1 MKAGWTISAV
11 GHVVVLAWGLVTF
24 VGRPVPTPPAEFLS
38 ADIISDADLSKITQ
52 GVRNAKLAEA
62 PKPLVE
68 KIAEVKPTE
77 DPNAKVVDKP
87 EIVPTAEQIAPKPE
101 PEQKKPEPKKA
112 EPKPPEPKPEP
123 KQAEPKPPEPK
134 PEPKQAFTKEEPKP
148 DPIAEA
154 LKKHAAKPEKK
165 PEKKAET
172 AKPEPKK
179 PEPKQQP
186 KYDSNRIA
194 ALLDKRDPQRRVA
207 TGSTLSNTPALGTAT
222 GQAVSLSQNE
232 LDALRARL
240 RNCWNVPIG
249 LAEARDLVVSVR
261 ILFNKDGSLSAE
273 PRLVNSL
280 SHPAFQ
286 AASESALRAVRS
298 CAPYS
303 FLPVAKYEAWKDV
316 IVDFDPRDM
325 LRG

>member
-11 GHVVVLAWGLVTF
+11 GHVAVLAWGLVSF
-24 VGRPVPTPPAEFLS
+24 VGKPLPPKPPSEFF
-38 ADIISDADLSKITQ
+38 ADVISDAELAQITQ
-52 GVRNAKLAEA
+52 GVRTAKPTEP

-68 KIAEVKPTE
+68 KVAEAKPVE
-77 DPNAKVVDKP
+77 
-87 EIVPTAEQIAPKPE
+87 E
-101 PEQKKPEPKKA
+101 PKKPEPKKA
-112 EPKPPEPKPEP
+112 EPKPPE
-123 KQAEPKPPEPK
+123 Q
-134 PEPKQAFTKEEPKP
+134 KQAFAKEEPKETPKP

-154 LKKHAAKPEKK
+154 LKKDETKKPEKK

-172 AKPEPKK
+172 PPEKPKPK
-179 PEPKQQP
+179 PQP
-186 KYDSNRIA
+186 KFDSSRIA
-194 ALLDKRDPQRRVA
+194 ALLDKRDAQRRAA
-207 TGSTLSNTPALGTAT
+207 TGSTLNNTPSLGTAT
-222 GQAVSLSQNE
+222 GTAVALSQNE

-240 RNCWNVPIG
+240 RDCWNVPVG
-249 LAEARDLVVSVR
+249 LAEARDLIVTIR

-273 PRLVNSL
+273 PRLMNHG

-325 LRG
+325 FRG